1 MIKKELIPFLLF
13 ILMVI
18 SVNIASAQ
26 KKVFN
31 GNPDTAFKIA
41 RDLAFNGKR
50 KQAQDSLKFIL
61 TKYPDYLDI
70 RAFLAST
77 YSWDGN
83 YNKARN
89 EFKYVLNKDDK
100 RKTDWIAYI
109 KNEQYAEKYY
119 KSLLLVEKALKLFPN
134 DADLLLLKA
143 KSEFNRRNRE
153 EAYGIVQ
160 KAVKIHPKNQELLN
174 YKNSLEAELR
184 FNTIG
189 VSVSTDYYDLD
200 KDNGRANMYYTSVT
214 YSRQTKYGSII
225 SRFNYTNR
233 FETDNYQ
240 FEIDMYPR
248 IINGL
253 YAYLNAGYSNSPLNP
268 TQRYGFELYKSLP
281 KSLEVSLGFRWLK
294 FSTET
299 TIYTGS
305 LGWYTGNSYL
315 GLRGYMTPGDPGT
328 SGSGRVIYRKFREDA
343 DNYFNIEVG
352 FGASPAL
359 DRFAPGFTGNEIFQL
374 DSQALVLGYFF
385 STKNKKNLWGF
396 TASMFREEKPFSK
409 GDYFLYTSLGVSYS
423 IRFK

>member
-1 MIKKELIPFLLF
+1 MIKKQLYSVLSLLLLILLTDNT
-13 ILMVI
+13 I
-18 SVNIASAQ
+18 AQ
-26 KKVFN
+26 KKVFD

-50 KQAQDSLKFIL
+50 AQAQDSLRFIL
-61 TKYPDYLDI
+61 TSYPNYLDI

-77 YSWDGN
+77 YSWDGK
-83 YNKARN
+83 YAKARK
-89 EFKYVLNKDDK
+89 EFQYVLNKDK
-100 RKTDWIAYI
+100 TRKTDWIAYI
-109 KNEQYAEKYY
+109 KNEQYAEKYH
-119 KSLLLVEKALKLFPN
+119 KALLLSETALKIFYN

-153 EAYGIVQ
+153 EAYRIVK
-160 KAVKIHPKNQELLN
+160 KAVILHPKNELLQN

-189 VSVSTDYYDLD
+189 ITFDIDYYDFD
-200 KDNGRANMYYTSVT
+200 KENGRANMYYTALS

-225 SRFNYTNR
+225 SRFNYSNR

-253 YAYLNAGYSNSPLNP
+253 YAYVNAGYSNSPLNP

-281 KSLEVSLGFRWLK
+281 KSLELSLGFRWLK
-294 FSTET
+294 FTTET

-315 GLRGYMTPGDPGT
+315 GLRGYVTPGDPGT
-328 SGSGRVIYRKFREDA
+328 SGSGRVIYRKFRSDA
-343 DNYFNIEVG
+343 DNYFNLEVG

-359 DRFAPGFTGNEIFQL
+359 DRFAPGFTGDEIFQL

-409 GDYFLYTSLGVSYS
+409 GEFFLYPAVGASYA